1 MKLIQEIRLEQKL
14 SPQLI
19 QSLKLLQL
27 STLELEEYMKQEID
41 TNPLLEERQT
51 VEVSPEQALHE
62 TRTETGV
69 QFDEQ
74 EWRRVIAEASDVGG
88 RGFRADTSREF
99 VDLPQ
104 PAEVGLQEHLLNQ
117 LNFTDISD
125 DDTDIAEEII
135 GSINEDGYLTSTIE
149 EIVEATGS
157 SLEDVE
163 RILAVIQSFD
173 PSGVGARDLEECLS
187 IQLREKELENTIL
200 MALVEEHL
208 DDLQHHR
215 YTVIAKALD
224 IYESEVQAAVEEL
237 SRLNPKPAA
246 GRFGAA
252 ARTIIPDMIVD
263 KIDDRFTV
271 LYNDSSTPRLRIS
284 NLYKDILAKDSEAS
298 DETRQYII
306 EKLNGA
312 RWLLRA
318 IQQRRSTMLKVM
330 EYIVKAQYEF
340 LEHGVLRLKPMIL
353 QEVADAIGMHVSTIS
368 RVTNG
373 KYVQTPQGMFE
384 LKFFFGGRIENKGGM
399 DASNKAIKKQIE
411 RLIQEEDSSKPLSD
425 QKIVDILH
433 EEGYEIARRTVA
445 KYRDQ
450 LNIQPARFRKQY

>member
-1 MKLIQEIRLEQKL
+1 MKLIQETRLEQKL

-27 STLELEEYMKQEID
+27 STLELEQFMKQELD
-41 TNPLLEERQT
+41 TNPLLDEREMA
-51 VEVSPEQALHE
+51 EVSQEQALQE
-62 TRTETGV
+62 TRTETGE

-74 EWRRVIAEASDVGG
+74 DWRRIIAEDGDAGG

-104 PAEVGLQEHLLNQ
+104 PADVGLQEHLLGQ
-117 LNFTDISD
+117 LNYADISED
-125 DDTDIAEEII
+125 DSDIAEEII
-135 GSINEDGYLTSTIE
+135 GSINEDGYLKSTIE
-149 EIVEATGS
+149 EIMGS
-157 SLEDVE
+157 SSGSQEDVE
-163 RILAVIQSFD
+163 RVLKVIQSFD

-187 IQLREKELENTIL
+187 IQLQEKGLENTIL

-224 IYESEVQAAVEEL
+224 IYESEVQSAVEEL
-237 SRLNPKPAA
+237 SRLNPKPAS
-246 GRFGAA
+246 GRFGTA

-263 KIDDRFTV
+263 KIDDKFVV
-271 LYNDSSTPRLRIS
+271 LYNDSSIPRLRIS
-284 NLYKDILAKDSEAS
+284 SIYKDILAKTSEAS
-298 DETRQYII
+298 DETKQYIV

-330 EYIVKAQYEF
+330 EYIVKAQHEF
-340 LEHGVLRLKPMIL
+340 LEHGVLHLKPMIL
-353 QEVADAIGMHVSTIS
+353 QEVADAIEMHVSTIS

-373 KYVQTPQGMFE
+373 KYVQTPQGIFE
-384 LKFFFGGRIENKGGM
+384 LKFFFGGRIENRGGK

-411 RLIQEEDSSKPLSD
+411 RLIQDEDGSKPMSD
-425 QKIVDILH
+425 QKIVEVLR
-433 EEGYEIARRTVA
+433 EKGYEIARRTVA

-450 LNIQPARFRKQY
+450 MNIQPARFRKQY

>member
-27 STLELEEYMKQEID
+27 STLELEHYMKQEID

-125 DDTDIAEEII
+125 DNTDIAEEIV

-149 EIVEATGS
+149 EIAETTGR
-157 SLEDVE
+157 SLEGVE

-208 DDLQHHR
+208 DDLQYHR

-224 IYESEVQAAVEEL
+224 IYESEVQAAVKEL

-298 DETRQYII
+298 DETRQYIV

-340 LEHGVLRLKPMIL
+340 LEHGVLHLKPMIL

-384 LKFFFGGRIENKGGM
+384 LKFFFGGRIENKGGK

-411 RLIQEEDSSKPLSD
+411 RLIKEEDSSKPLSD

-433 EEGYEIARRTVA
+433 KEGYEIARRTVA

-450 LNIQPARFRKQY
+450 MSIQPARFRKQY

>member
-27 STLELEEYMKQEID
+27 STLELEQYMKQEID

-74 EWRRVIAEASDVGG
+74 EWRRVIAETSDVGG

-125 DDTDIAEEII
+125 DNTDIAEEIV

-149 EIVEATGS
+149 EIAETTEN

-224 IYESEVQAAVEEL
+224 IYESEVQAAVKEL

-298 DETRQYII
+298 DETRQYIV

-330 EYIVKAQYEF
+330 EYIVKVQYEF

-384 LKFFFGGRIENKGGM
+384 LKFFFGGRIENRGGM

-411 RLIQEEDSSKPLSD
+411 RLIKEEDSSKPLSD

-433 EEGYEIARRTVA
+433 KEGYEIARRTVA

-450 LNIQPARFRKQY
+450 MSIQPARFRKQY

>member
-27 STLELEEYMKQEID
+27 STLELEQYMKQEID
-41 TNPLLEERQT
+41 TNPLLEEHQT

-125 DDTDIAEEII
+125 DNTDIAEEIV

-149 EIVEATGS
+149 EIAETTER

-208 DDLQHHR
+208 NDLQHHR

-224 IYESEVQAAVEEL
+224 IYESEVQAAVKEL

-298 DETRQYII
+298 DETRQYIV

-411 RLIQEEDSSKPLSD
+411 RLIKEEDSSKPLSD

-433 EEGYEIARRTVA
+433 KEGYEIARRTVA

-450 LNIQPARFRKQY
+450 MSIQPARFRKQY